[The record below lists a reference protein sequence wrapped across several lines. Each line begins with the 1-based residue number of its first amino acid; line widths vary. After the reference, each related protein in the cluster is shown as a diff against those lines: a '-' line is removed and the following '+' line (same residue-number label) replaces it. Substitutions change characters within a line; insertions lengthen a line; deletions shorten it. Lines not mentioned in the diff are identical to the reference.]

1 MRWLESRGR
10 GLSVGLARVP
20 IVPAAV
26 LFDLGVG
33 GLERPDAASGARACD
48 AAVPLDQA
56 AEGNVGA
63 GAGATVGKSLGPERA
78 MRGGLGIASR
88 TAGGLAMAA
97 VVAVNAVGDVVDPE
111 SGAILAGARAGTD
124 RAEPLG
130 TLAVMLGESTRGA
143 RASGGGSAGAPANL
157 PGPAGRGPNP
167 GRGLAEDPGQG
178 LAEDPG
184 QGLAQD
190 PGQGLAQ
197 DPGQGLAQD
206 PGPGLAQDPG
216 QGLANTTIG
225 VLVTDARLT
234 KAQATRLAQ
243 VGHDG
248 LARTIRPVHT
258 PMDGDTLFAA
268 GTGTAA
274 AEPADQ
280 ATMFLLCALA
290 AEVVA
295 EAVVRGVRAAHGWRG
310 DGLWLPAWRD
320 RA

>member
-1 MRWLESRGR
+1 
-10 GLSVGLARVP
+10 
-20 IVPAAV
+20 
-26 LFDLGVG
+26 
-33 GLERPDAASGARACD
+33 
-48 AAVPLDQA
+48 
-56 AEGNVGA
+56 
-63 GAGATVGKSLGPERA
+63 
-78 MRGGLGIASR
+78 
-88 TAGGLAMAA
+88 
-97 VVAVNAVGDVVDPE
+97 
-111 SGAILAGARAGTD
+111 
-124 RAEPLG
+124 
-130 TLAVMLGESTRGA
+130 MLGESTRGA

-167 GRGLAEDPGQG
+167 GRGLA
-178 LAEDPG
+178 
-184 QGLAQD
+184 QD
-190 PGQGLAQ
+190 PGQ
-197 DPGQGLAQD
+197 
-206 PGPGLAQDPG
+206 GLAQDPG

-295 EAVVRGVRAAHGWRG
+295 EAVVRGVRAAHGWRD